1 MLSFAEKQKTA
12 FPPKSRKAA
21 SFCFEIPLGNC
32 FGNEIIVTAGAG
44 DIVLKIVF
52 RRRAFTTRQL
62 LNGKINRCCRTG
74 NRRDNRK
81 NLQNFFSKL
90 SFFVHLRIKIWA
102 FRMSKIITA
111 SVRKVNEINLNF
123 CRRSFGIYRQS
134 QERNRKPALPLRL
147 AGLQRSLVLIWRHS
161 AYKQE
166 RTFCGQHCSYGSG
179 FWPLLGRSS

>member
-1 MLSFAEKQKTA
+1 MSGAFLLSFAEKQKTA

-134 QERNRKPALPLRL
+134 QERNRKPACL
-147 AGLQRSLVLIWRHS
+147 
-161 AYKQE
+161 
-166 RTFCGQHCSYGSG
+166 
-179 FWPLLGRSS
+179 